1 MKVLHIIKDLEP
13 GGIQSLLLDM
23 FHNKECFNGEL
34 ALLAMGKGRL
44 KEDFRKAA
52 EKNFFETER
61 KILIDPATISFIR
74 KTALDFDADVV
85 HTHHSVEMLHAY
97 YALRKYPRIK
107 LAHTYHVSPKI
118 STKKDL
124 LVSKKIEKHFQILI
138 TPSQALKDEMQEAA
152 FHAAP
157 RYYLVPNGLDEKR
170 VISTLSKEECR
181 IKLKLNPNHFIIGM
195 AGSFYTKIRDHKT
208 LCKAFTLIDEN
219 DTTNL
224 IFAGATKSSY
234 FGNKTS
240 AEDCISI
247 CKNAGKE
254 KQLIFLEHLN
264 PIADFYRAIDLY
276 VHSSKHDT
284 FGLAPMEACFNN
296 LPVILSDLAVF
307 KEIYAHYPQLDYF
320 TVANHKELA
329 ALINQHINKDGKPRN
344 AVINKRFTQNYT
356 IEKYLSALS
365 EVYHN

>member
-1 MKVLHIIKDLEP
+1 
-13 GGIQSLLLDM
+13 
-23 FHNKECFNGEL
+23 
-34 ALLAMGKGRL
+34 
-44 KEDFRKAA
+44 
-52 EKNFFETER
+52 
-61 KILIDPATISFIR
+61 
-74 KTALDFDADVV
+74 
-85 HTHHSVEMLHAY
+85 
-97 YALRKYPRIK
+97 
-107 LAHTYHVSPKI
+107 
-118 STKKDL
+118 
-124 LVSKKIEKHFQILI
+124 
-138 TPSQALKDEMQEAA
+138 
-152 FHAAP
+152 
-157 RYYLVPNGLDEKR
+157 
-170 VISTLSKEECR
+170 
-181 IKLKLNPNHFIIGM
+181 M

-264 PIADFYRAIDLY
+264 PIADFYGAIDLY

-329 ALINQHINKDGKPRN
+329 ALINQHINQDGKPRN